1 LQATESEGAYT
12 YSGAL
17 PDVAADGVT
26 LRVSSDGVLT
36 LTAKADS
43 SHKVSGHSAHCMS
56 RCPVCPEHLL
66 RVRRTSTMTEPSP
79 SAL

>member
-1 LQATESEGAYT
+1 MQVTESEGAYT

-17 PDVAADGVT
+17 PGVAADGVT

-43 SHKVSGHSAHCMS
+43 SHKVSDHIVHCVS
-56 RCPVCPEHLL
+56 CCLVCPEHLL
-66 RVRRTSTMTEPSP
+66 RVRPASTMTEPSP